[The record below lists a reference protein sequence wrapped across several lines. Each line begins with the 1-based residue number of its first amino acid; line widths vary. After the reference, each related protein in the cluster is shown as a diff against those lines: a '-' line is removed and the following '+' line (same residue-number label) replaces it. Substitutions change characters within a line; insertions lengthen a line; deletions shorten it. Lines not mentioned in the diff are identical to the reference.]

1 MKSAILRVNSIEMMS
16 GLNLEPKPLL
26 HKIWKIITWR
36 WRLQIAINA
45 PFGILWIADKTN
57 PAVHQF
63 DIALLTAIHAEWM
76 APLLS
81 LIHI

>member
-1 MKSAILRVNSIEMMS
+1 MKSAILRGNSIEMMS

-26 HKIWKIITWR
+26 HKIWEIITWR

-76 APLLS
+76 APMMG
-81 LIHI
+81 IG

>member
-16 GLNLEPKPLL
+16 GLNLEPKLLL

-45 PFGILWIADKTN
+45 PFGILWIGDKTN

-76 APLLS
+76 APMMG
-81 LIHI
+81 IG

>member
-1 MKSAILRVNSIEMMS
+1 MKSAILRVNSIEMMN

-26 HKIWKIITWR
+26 RKIWKIITWR

-63 DIALLTAIHAEWM
+63 DIALLKAIHAEWM
-76 APLLS
+76 APMMG
-81 LIHI
+81 IG

>member
-1 MKSAILRVNSIEMMS
+1 MKSAILRGNSIEMMS
-16 GLNLEPKPLL
+16 GLNLEPKPVL

-76 APLLS
+76 APMMG
-81 LIHI
+81 IG

>member
-16 GLNLEPKPLL
+16 CLNLEPKMLL

-45 PFGILWIADKTN
+45 PFGILSVADKTN

-63 DIALLTAIHAEWM
+63 DIALLTAIHEEWM
-76 APLLS
+76 AP
-81 LIHI
+81 IMGIG